1 MAAFDHRIARVVG
14 LRLAKPFGIL
24 AELCRRPVVVA
35 TRPGQRKGLNQQ
47 AAENRGSGF
56 MPRSPYCKY

>member
-1 MAAFDHRIARVVG
+1 MAAFHHRIARVVG
-14 LRLAKPFGIL
+14 VRLAEPFGIL

-35 TRPGQRKGLNQQ
+35 TRPGQRKGLNLQ
-47 AAENRGSGF
+47 AAKNRCSGF